1 MSHPTFGR
9 PTHKLETVTLKLWL
23 PQRKNDFKATLLA
36 TGEATSSRSALWS
49 HREDWPDP
57 LEVVGMTLTD
67 AVAHVA
73 LIAVQDQPASQDMFN
88 FFLRGGKQFEEQQ
101 QLF

>member
-1 MSHPTFGR
+1 MSHPTFGQ
-9 PTHKLETVTLKLWL
+9 PVHKLETVAIKLWL
-23 PQRKNDFKATLLA
+23 PHRKNDFKATLLA
-36 TGEATSSRSALWS
+36 TGEASTKRFPLWS

-67 AVAHVA
+67 AAAHLA
-73 LIAVQDQPASQDMFN
+73 LVAVQDQPTSQDMFE
-88 FFLRGGKQFEEQQ
+88 FFLRGGKQHVEQD